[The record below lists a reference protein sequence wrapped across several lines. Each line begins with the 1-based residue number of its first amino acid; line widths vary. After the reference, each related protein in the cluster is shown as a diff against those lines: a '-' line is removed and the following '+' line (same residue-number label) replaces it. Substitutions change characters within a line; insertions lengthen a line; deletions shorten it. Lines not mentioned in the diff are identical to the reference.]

1 MQEELLDIE
10 RSHGVVLKDD
20 RVVRL
25 GSLGRSLY
33 FAGKDYLL
41 FEFNG
46 ELAAYKRQVAIMRG
60 PLKSASDTVSQML
73 ALGLKPVP
81 PYWLGSDQRARGQ

>member
-46 ELAAYKRQVAIMRG
+46 ELAAYKWLVAIMRG
-60 PLKSASDTVSQML
+60 PLMSASDTVSQML
-73 ALGLKPVP
+73 ALGLKPVRP
-81 PYWLGSDQRARGQ
+81 LLVRQ

>member
-1 MQEELLDIE
+1 VQEELLDIE

-41 FEFNG
+41 LEFNG
-46 ELAAYKRQVAIMRG
+46 ELAAYK
-60 PLKSASDTVSQML
+60 
-73 ALGLKPVP
+73 
-81 PYWLGSDQRARGQ
+81 

>member
-1 MQEELLDIE
+1 LHNAFSAQEELLDIK
-10 RSHGVVLKDD
+10 RSHRVVLKDD

-33 FAGKDYLL
+33 FAGNGPVL

-46 ELAAYKRQVAIMRG
+46 ELAAYK
-60 PLKSASDTVSQML
+60 
-73 ALGLKPVP
+73 
-81 PYWLGSDQRARGQ
+81 

>member
-1 MQEELLDIE
+1 MHNVFLAQEELLDIE

-25 GSLGRSLY
+25 GSLGLSLY
-33 FAGKDYLL
+33 FTGKGYPL

-46 ELAAYKRQVAIMRG
+46 ELAAHK
-60 PLKSASDTVSQML
+60 
-73 ALGLKPVP
+73 
-81 PYWLGSDQRARGQ
+81 